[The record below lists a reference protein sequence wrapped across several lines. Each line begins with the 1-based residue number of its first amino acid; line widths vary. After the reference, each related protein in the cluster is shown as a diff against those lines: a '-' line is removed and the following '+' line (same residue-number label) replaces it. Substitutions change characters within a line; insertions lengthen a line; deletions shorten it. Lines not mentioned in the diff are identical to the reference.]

1 MSNYVITIG
10 RQYGCGG
17 RKIGREIADKL
28 GIAYYDK
35 EIVKGMIAEDCGVTK
50 EAVSE
55 FMEKR
60 TSSLLYEM
68 AVFAVMGPLEEKV
81 FISQTKIVKQLAEKS
96 SCVFVGVC
104 ADYILRDY
112 DRLFKVFLKGDV
124 TKRLVTVKEQHKDI
138 EDITERDLKTADRKR
153 ASYYN
158 FFTTQKWGEKDNYD
172 LIADISLGKDVLVNM
187 ISSIAGEKF
196 GGK

>member
-1 MSNYVITIG
+1 
-10 RQYGCGG
+10 
-17 RKIGREIADKL
+17 
-28 GIAYYDK
+28 
-35 EIVKGMIAEDCGVTK
+35 
-50 EAVSE
+50 
-55 FMEKR
+55 
-60 TSSLLYEM
+60 M

-124 TKRLVTVKEQHKDI
+124 TKRLVTVNEQHKDI

>member
-55 FMEKR
+55 FMEK
-60 TSSLLYEM
+60 TYLESSL
-68 AVFAVMGPLEEKV
+68 
-81 FISQTKIVKQLAEKS
+81 
-96 SCVFVGVC
+96 
-104 ADYILRDY
+104 
-112 DRLFKVFLKGDV
+112 
-124 TKRLVTVKEQHKDI
+124 
-138 EDITERDLKTADRKR
+138 
-153 ASYYN
+153 
-158 FFTTQKWGEKDNYD
+158 
-172 LIADISLGKDVLVNM
+172 
-187 ISSIAGEKF
+187 
-196 GGK
+196 